1 MSEGRAAPRASK
13 RSAALPTAVRELYP
27 WSGHTLETAD
37 GHLQHYLDHGSG
49 PTLLMVHGN
58 PTWSFYYRDLVHGLC
73 AEHRCVVPDHLGC
86 GLSDK
91 PARWGYRIPDHV
103 DNLCALIEALDLRDI
118 TLVVH
123 DWGGAI
129 GYAAAIR
136 MPSRFR
142 RFVVFNTGA
151 FLLPL
156 PFSLRA
162 LRIPGYGH
170 GVVQG
175 LNGFLRLGMR
185 FAVGHADRFQ
195 GAVRQ
200 GYFAPYGSWAERQVI
215 RRFIEEIPIEA
226 DHPNRA
232 LLQIL
237 DQGLPTLLGHPH
249 LVVWGLRDWIFHP
262 GYLAG
267 WRERLPQGEFHVL
280 EDCSHWVV
288 EEASERI
295 LPLMRDFLGR
305 HPLTSSG

>member
-1 MSEGRAAPRASK
+1 MTAGPAVPSDSQ
-13 RSAALPTAVRELYP
+13 RSAALPSAVRELYP
-27 WSGHTLETAD
+27 WSGHTLPVAG
-37 GHLQHYLDHGSG
+37 GHQLHFLDEGSG

-58 PTWSFYYRDLVHGLC
+58 PTWSFYYRNLVKDLS
-73 AEHRCVVPDHLGC
+73 ADHRCVVPDHIGC

-91 PARWGYRIPDHV
+91 PASWGYRVPDHI
-103 DNLCALIEALDLRDI
+103 DNLCALVEALDLRDV

-129 GYAAAIR
+129 GYATAIR
-136 MPSRFR
+136 MPERFR

-156 PFSLRA
+156 PLSLRA

-185 FAVGHADRFQ
+185 LAVGHADRFQ

-200 GYFAPYGSWAERQVI
+200 GYFAPYGTWAERQVI
-215 RRFIEEIPIEA
+215 RRFIEEIPIEKN
-226 DHPNRA
+226 HPNRA
-232 LLQIL
+232 LLQTL
-237 DQGLPTLLGHPH
+237 DERLPALLGHPH
-249 LVVWGLRDWIFHP
+249 LVVWGEKDWIFHP
-262 GYLAG
+262 GYLEG
-267 WRERLPQGEFHVL
+267 WRQRLPDGEFHVF

-295 LPLMRDFLGR
+295 LPLMREFLSR
-305 HPLTSSG
+305 NPM

>member
-1 MSEGRAAPRASK
+1 MTSRRAAPSHSE
-13 RSAALPTAVRELYP
+13 RSAALSPAVRELYP
-27 WSGHTLETAD
+27 WSGHTLEVEG
-37 GHLQHYLDHGSG
+37 GHRLHFLDEGEG

-58 PTWSFYYRDLVHGLC
+58 PTWSFYYRELVKGLGDGF
-73 AEHRCVVPDHLGC
+73 RCVVPDHLGC

-91 PARWGYRIPDHV
+91 PARWGYRVPDHV
-103 DNLCALIEALDLRDI
+103 DNLCALIEALDLRDV

-136 MPSRFR
+136 MPERFR

-156 PFSLRA
+156 PLSLRA

-185 FAVGHADRFQ
+185 FAVGHTDRFE

-200 GYFAPYGSWAERQVI
+200 GYFAPYATWADRQVI
-215 RRFIEEIPIEA
+215 RRFIEEIPIER

-232 LLQIL
+232 LLQTL
-237 DQGLPTLLGHPH
+237 DQGLPTLLDRPH
-249 LVVWGLRDWIFHP
+249 QVIWGLKDWIFHP
-262 GYLAG
+262 GYLEG
-267 WRERLPQGEFHVL
+267 WKQRLPHGEFHVL

-295 LPLMRDFLGR
+295 LPLMSDFLER
-305 HPLTSSG
+305 HPL